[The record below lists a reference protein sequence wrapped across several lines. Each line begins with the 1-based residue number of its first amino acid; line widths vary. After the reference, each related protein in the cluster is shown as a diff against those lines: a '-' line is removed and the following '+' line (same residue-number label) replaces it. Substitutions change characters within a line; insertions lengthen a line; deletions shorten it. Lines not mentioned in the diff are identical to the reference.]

1 MHADAFAGFF
11 AEAVAE
17 EDEHYHEGKGED
29 FRKDACAEED
39 SVEDA
44 MSQDR
49 CAEDPESVDA
59 RSHRI
64 KAHKRVVIAHQ
75 DAEEHVSGNREYC
88 TGDAGRNP
96 VLR

>member
-39 SVEDA
+39 GVEDA